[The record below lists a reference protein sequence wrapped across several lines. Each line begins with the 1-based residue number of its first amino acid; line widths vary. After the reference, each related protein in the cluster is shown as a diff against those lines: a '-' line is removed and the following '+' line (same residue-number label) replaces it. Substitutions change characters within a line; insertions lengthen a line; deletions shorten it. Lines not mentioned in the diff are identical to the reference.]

1 MLSNNRIW
9 KQRLIDVGVVKKSQ
23 ALNWGFSG
31 VMLRGSGFLWDLR
44 LIDNYDSY
52 NLFDFSVPVGFFG
65 DCYDRYLIRLEEMRE
80 SLYIMNQCLN
90 LLHLFNSFKFS
101 SYASDNNK
109 VTFPSRIFMKYS
121 MSLLYPILNS
131 TLKVL

>member
-1 MLSNNRIW
+1 
-9 KQRLIDVGVVKKSQ
+9 
-23 ALNWGFSG
+23 
-31 VMLRGSGFLWDLR
+31 